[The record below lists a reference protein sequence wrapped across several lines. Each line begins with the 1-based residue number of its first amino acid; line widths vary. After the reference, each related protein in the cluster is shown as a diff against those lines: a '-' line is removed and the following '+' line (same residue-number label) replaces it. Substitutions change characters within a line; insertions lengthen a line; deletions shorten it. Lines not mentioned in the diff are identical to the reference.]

1 MSRDEQRPAD
11 DGVDPRAIHEL
22 TALVERDPGG
32 ALPAVERYRAAVG
45 EEDDATIAA
54 AAYLLGRAL
63 AETGD
68 PGRARPHIE
77 EAAHRWA
84 TAGDHL
90 RALRTN
96 AGLMSLLTHDGAHE
110 EAIALGQRSLA
121 LLADGDHDAA
131 VSELRGTLEQ
141 NIGVALAHGGR
152 FTAALEAYARAATAY
167 RAAGRQDRLPYLA
180 VNRAAELLDLGQVAD
195 AVSTLRTARTDAE
208 YLGLEP
214 LVARCDGLLGWSA
227 ALTGE
232 LDRAAD
238 HLGGAIDAFRRLGLE
253 EDAATATLR
262 LGEVHLMLCVWEQAE
277 AAFAAVAASADAVT
291 AMTRATAH
299 TGAVAAAV
307 GRGDERLAEQHLDA
321 AMTAWEQLG
330 HLPGLSGA
338 LVERAGLLLVQGR
351 AGEAVT
357 AALDALDVLGDEG
370 ARRWPIHRLYALLRL
385 VDVLLPDAEAAGPYA
400 EEAMELADRIG
411 VPLLRSRAARR
422 LGAVR
427 AAGGNR
433 SAALDLL
440 DVAIETGEELR
451 ARLPRESQR
460 LTFGDDVDQAL
471 ALSSALLLDHGDP
484 ASVRRA
490 ADLADRRRDRVL
502 SELLDG
508 QVLADAAESVA
519 TAVTAVSEALIA
531 TDLPDRAAALRRHVD
546 RLVARPARSVP
557 GTGPPATVK
566 LGDPATRT
574 TRTVVA
580 YTVLDGEIAAFV
592 TSGGRTRAVRRLGAT
607 DRLHDLLDELDG
619 ELWYAGL
626 GGALTPDPTHP
637 RVRATEQVLRAL
649 GELLLDPLDHLL
661 PRPDELTTLAVVPH
675 GVLHHVPFHALS
687 SQRGPLL
694 TTSVPALVPNLRFLR
709 TGVAR
714 PAGPVQV
721 VSLGVPSPSLP
732 GIADELSVWGAA
744 GLSSK
749 VHTGTDASIEVVRDA
764 RHDGN
769 LLHIATHGVF
779 DVGDPSRTRLR
790 LADGWLTARELARLD
805 LGGMLV
811 IVSACDA
818 ARVGV
823 REPTNATIGLAR
835 AALAA
840 GADAVIASTWPLHDR
855 VALDLLSD
863 LARQLASGVGPGHA
877 LRAAQLLQRGRTPH
891 PASWAAMT
899 ILGRP
904 DPRRQHHAPNP
915 LAVTRS

>member
-1 MSRDEQRPAD
+1 MSSDECPPAD
-11 DGVDPRAIHEL
+11 RGIDPRAIDEL
-22 TALVERDPGG
+22 TARVERDPGR

-68 PGRARPHIE
+68 PEGARPHIE
-77 EAAHRWA
+77 EAARRWA
-84 TAGDHL
+84 AAGDHL

-110 EAIALGQRSLA
+110 AAIALGQRSLS
-121 LLADGDHDAA
+121 LVTADDPDPA
-131 VSELRGTLEQ
+131 VAELRGTLEQ
-141 NIGVALAHGGR
+141 NVGVALAHGGR

-167 RAAGRQDRLPYLA
+167 RAAGRRDRLPYLA
-180 VNRAAELLDLGQVAD
+180 VNRAAELLDLGQVED
-195 AVSTLRTARTDAE
+195 AVSNLRTARAE
-208 YLGLEP
+208 AEGLGLEP

-262 LGEVHLMLCVWEQAE
+262 LGEVHLMLGAWEQAE
-277 AAFAAVAASADAVT
+277 AAFAAVAASAGAVT
-291 AMTRATAH
+291 AKTRATAH

-307 GRGDERLAEQHLDA
+307 GRGDVQLAEQHLEA
-321 AMTAWEQLG
+321 AITAWEQLG
-330 HLPGLSGA
+330 HPSGLSGA
-338 LVERAGLLLVQGR
+338 LVERAGLLLAQRR

-357 AALDALDVLGDEG
+357 AALDALDVLGDEA

-400 EEAMELADRIG
+400 EEAVELAERIG
-411 VPLLRSRAARR
+411 IPLLRCRAARR

-427 AAGGNR
+427 AAAGER
-433 SAALDLL
+433 AAALGCL

-471 ALSSALLLDHGDP
+471 ALATAILLDRGEP

-508 QVLADAAESVA
+508 QLVVDTAGSA
-519 TAVTAVSEALIA
+519 TAAVTAVSEALTV

-546 RLVARPARSVP
+546 RLVARPPRSSSDSRAPMTP
-557 GTGPPATVK
+557 GEAATSTA
-566 LGDPATRT
+566 P
-574 TRTVVA
+574 TVVA
-580 YTVLDGEIAAFV
+580 YTVFEGEIAAFV
-592 TSGGRTRAVRRLGAT
+592 TSSGRTRAVRRLGVT

-626 GGALTPDPTHP
+626 GAALSPDPAHP
-637 RVRATEQVLRAL
+637 RVRATEQVLGGL

-661 PRPDELTTLAVVPH
+661 TRPDTVTTLVVVPH

-694 TTSVPALVPNLRFLR
+694 TTSVPALVPNLRFLQ
-709 TGVAR
+709 TGAPR
-714 PAGPVQV
+714 AASSLQV
-721 VSLGVPSPSLP
+721 VSLGVPSASLP

-744 GLSSK
+744 GLSSS
-749 VHTGTDASIEVVRDA
+749 VHTGADANIAVVRDA
-764 RHDGN
+764 RRHGN

-779 DVGDPSRTRLR
+779 DADDPSRTRLR

-811 IVSACDA
+811 ILSACDA

-863 LARQLASGVGPGHA
+863 LARQLASGAAPGHA
-877 LRAAQLLQRGRTPH
+877 LRAAQLLQRARTPH

-904 DPRRQHHAPNP
+904 DPRRQHHASNH
-915 LAVTRS
+915 LTITRS

>member
-1 MSRDEQRPAD
+1 MNGDERRPAGH
-11 DGVDPRAIHEL
+11 GVDPRAIDEL
-22 TALVERDPGG
+22 TALVERDPGR
-32 ALPAVERYRAAVG
+32 ALPAVERYRAAVH
-45 EEDDATIAA
+45 EADDATVAA

-68 PGRARPHIE
+68 PRGARPHIE

-84 TAGDHL
+84 SAGDHL

-110 EAIALGQRSLA
+110 AAIALGQRSLA
-121 LLADGDHDAA
+121 ALTDSADDPSVAD
-131 VSELRGTLEQ
+131 LRGTLEQ
-141 NIGVALAHGGR
+141 NVGVALAHGGR

-167 RAAGRQDRLPYLA
+167 RTAGRRDRLPYLA

-195 AVSTLRTARTDAE
+195 AVSTLRTARADAAG
-208 YLGLEP
+208 LGLEP

-227 ALTGE
+227 ALSGD
-232 LDRAAD
+232 LDRAEV
-238 HLGGAIDAFRRLGLE
+238 HLTGAIDAFRRLGLE
-253 EDAATATLR
+253 EDAATAMLR
-262 LGEVHLMLCVWEQAE
+262 LGEVHLMLGAWEQAE
-277 AAFAAVAASADAVT
+277 AAFAAVAAGTGAIT

-307 GRGDERLAEQHLDA
+307 GRGDDRLAAQHLDVA
-321 AMTAWEQLG
+321 ITAWDELG
-330 HLPGLSGA
+330 HPAGLSGA

-351 AGEAVT
+351 AGEAVA
-357 AALDALDVLGDEG
+357 AALGALDVLGDEG

-400 EEAMELADRIG
+400 EEAVALAELIG
-411 VPLLRSRAARR
+411 IPLLRSRAARR

-427 AAGGNR
+427 AAAGDR
-433 SAALDLL
+433 AAALELL
-440 DVAIETGEELR
+440 DGAIEMGEELR
-451 ARLPRESQR
+451 ARLPRENQL

-471 ALSSALLLDHGDP
+471 TLATTILLDRGDP

-502 SELLDG
+502 NELLDG
-508 QVLADAAESVA
+508 QVLADTAEGLSS
-519 TAVTAVSEALIA
+519 AVTAVSEALI
-531 TDLPDRAAALRRHVD
+531 TTNLPDRAASLRRHVD
-546 RLVARPARSVP
+546 RLVARSPRSAPATR
-557 GTGPPATVK
+557 PPAPVTPD
-566 LGDPATRT
+566 DPATPVT
-574 TRTVVA
+574 PTVVA

-592 TSGGRTRAVRRLGAT
+592 TSRGRTRAVRGLGTT

-619 ELWYAGL
+619 ELWYAGVD
-626 GGALTPDPTHP
+626 GALTPDPVHP

-649 GELLLDPLDHLL
+649 GELLLDPLEHLL
-661 PRPDELTTLAVVPH
+661 PRPDELTTLMVVPH
-675 GVLHHVPFHALS
+675 GVLHHVPFHALW

-694 TTSVPALVPNLRFLR
+694 TTSVPTSAPNLRFVRMSAPR
-709 TGVAR
+709 TAR
-714 PAGPVQV
+714 RLEV
-721 VSLGVPSPSLP
+721 VSIGVPSPSLP

-744 GLSSK
+744 GLPAR
-749 VHTGTDASIEVVRDA
+749 VHTGADATIEVVRDA
-764 RHDGN
+764 RRHGN
-769 LLHIATHGVF
+769 LLHLATHGVF
-779 DVGDPSRTRLR
+779 DLDDPSRTRLR

-811 IVSACDA
+811 VLSACDA

-840 GADAVIASTWPLHDR
+840 GAEAVIASTWPLHDR
-855 VALDLLSD
+855 VALDLLAD
-863 LARQLASGVGPGHA
+863 LARQLASGAGPGHA

-899 ILGRP
+899 IVGRP
-904 DPRRQHHAPNP
+904 DPRRYQHAPNP
-915 LAVTRS
+915 LSLTRS

>member
-1 MSRDEQRPAD
+1 MTSQERPPAN
-11 DGVDPRAIHEL
+11 GGAGPCAIDEL
-22 TALVERDPGG
+22 TALVERDPGR
-32 ALPAVERYRAAVG
+32 ALPAVERYRVAVG
-45 EEDDATIAA
+45 GEDDATIAE

-68 PGRARPHIE
+68 PERARPHIE
-77 EAAHRWA
+77 EAARRWA

-110 EAIALGQRSLA
+110 AAIALGQRSLS
-121 LLADGDHDAA
+121 LLAEDDPDPA
-131 VSELRGTLEQ
+131 VAELRGALEQ
-141 NIGVALAHGGR
+141 NVGVALAHGGL
-152 FTAALEAYARAATAY
+152 FTAALEAYERAATAY
-167 RAAGRQDRLPYLA
+167 RAAGRRDRLPHIA

-195 AVSTLRTARTDAE
+195 AVSTLRTARAE
-208 YLGLEP
+208 AVGLGLEP

-227 ALTGE
+227 ALTGD

-238 HLGGAIDAFRRLGLE
+238 HLGGAVEAFRRLGLE

-262 LGEVHLMLCVWEQAE
+262 LGEVHLMLGAWEQAE
-277 AAFAAVAASADAVT
+277 AAFAAGAASAGAVT

-307 GRGDERLAEQHLDA
+307 GRGDDRLAEQHLDA
-321 AMTAWEQLG
+321 AITAWEQLG
-330 HLPGLSGA
+330 HPAGLSGA
-338 LVERAGLLLVQGR
+338 LVERAGLLLVQGH
-351 AGEAVT
+351 AGAAVA

-385 VDVLLPDAEAAGPYA
+385 VDVLLPDAEAAGPCA
-400 EEAMELADRIG
+400 EEAVELAERIG
-411 VPLLRSRAARR
+411 IPLLRCRAARR
-422 LGAVR
+422 LAAVR
-427 AAGGNR
+427 AAAGDR
-433 SAALDLL
+433 AAALDLL

-471 ALSSALLLDHGDP
+471 ALATAILLDRGDP

-508 QVLADAAESVA
+508 QLLVDTAGSTA

-546 RLVARPARSVP
+546 RLVAPPPRSSSAVR
-557 GTGPPATVK
+557 PPAHLT
-566 LGDPATRT
+566 LGEAAMST
-574 TRTVVA
+574 TPMVVA

-592 TSGGRTRAVRRLGAT
+592 TSGGRARAVRRLGAT

-626 GGALTPDPTHP
+626 GAALSPDPAHP
-637 RVRATEQVLRAL
+637 RVRATEQVLREL

-661 PRPDELTTLAVVPH
+661 PRPDAVTTLVVVPH

-694 TTSVPALVPNLRFLR
+694 TTSVPALVPNLRFLQ
-709 TGVAR
+709 TVASR
-714 PAGPVQV
+714 AASPLQV
-721 VSLGVPSPSLP
+721 VSLGVPSPALP

-744 GLSSK
+744 GLSSR
-749 VHTGTDASIEVVRDA
+749 VHTGADASIDVVRDA
-764 RHDGN
+764 RHHGN

-779 DVGDPSRTRLR
+779 DADDPSRTRLR

-811 IVSACDA
+811 ILSACDA

-863 LARQLASGVGPGHA
+863 LARQLASGAAPAHA
-877 LRAAQLLQRGRTPH
+877 LRAAQLLQRARTPH

-904 DPRRQHHAPNP
+904 DPRRQHHATNP

>member
-1 MSRDEQRPAD
+1 MSSDERPPAD
-11 DGVDPRAIHEL
+11 RGVDPRAVDEL
-22 TALVERDPGG
+22 TALVERDPGR

-68 PGRARPHIE
+68 PGGARPHIE
-77 EAAHRWA
+77 EAATRWA
-84 TAGDHL
+84 KAGDHL

-110 EAIALGQRSLA
+110 AAIALGQRSLS
-121 LLADGDHDAA
+121 LLAAGDTDAA
-131 VSELRGTLEQ
+131 VAELRGTLEQ
-141 NIGVALAHGGR
+141 NVGVALAHGGR
-152 FTAALEAYARAATAY
+152 FTAALEAYARATTAY
-167 RAAGRQDRLPYLA
+167 RAAGRPDRLPYLG

-195 AVSTLRTARTDAE
+195 AVSILRTARADAE
-208 YLGLEP
+208 GLGLEP

-238 HLGGAIDAFRRLGLE
+238 HLGGAIDTFRRLGLE

-262 LGEVHLMLCVWEQAE
+262 LGEVHLMLCAWERAE
-277 AAFAAVAASADAVT
+277 AAFGAVATSGGAVT
-291 AMTRATAH
+291 AMTRASAH
-299 TGAVAAAV
+299 TGVVAAAV
-307 GRGDERLAEQHLDA
+307 GRGDDRLAQQHLDA
-321 AMTAWEQLG
+321 AITAWEELG
-330 HLPGLSGA
+330 HPSGLSGA

-370 ARRWPIHRLYALLRL
+370 ARRSPIHRLYALLRL

-400 EEAMELADRIG
+400 EEAVELAERIRI
-411 VPLLRSRAARR
+411 PLLRCRAARR

-427 AAGGNR
+427 AAAGDR
-433 SAALDLL
+433 AAALDLL
-440 DVAIETGEELR
+440 DIAIETGEELR
-451 ARLPRESQR
+451 SRLPRESQR

-471 ALSSALLLDHGDP
+471 GLATTILLDRGDP
-484 ASVRRA
+484 ASVQRA

-508 QVLADAAESVA
+508 QLLVETAGSAAA
-519 TAVTAVSEALIA
+519 AVTAVSEALSV

-546 RLVARPARSVP
+546 RLVSQHARSSP
-557 GTGPPATVK
+557 GYRSPAHVV
-566 LGDPATRT
+566 LGDAATRT
-574 TRTVVA
+574 TATVLA

-592 TSGGRTRAVRRLGAT
+592 TRGGRTRAVRRLGAT
-607 DRLHDLLDELDG
+607 GRLHDLLDELDG

-626 GGALTPDPTHP
+626 GSALSPDPEHP

-661 PRPDELTTLAVVPH
+661 PCRDPATTLAVVPH
-675 GVLHHVPFHALS
+675 GVLHHVPFHALPS
-687 SQRGPLL
+687 RRGPLL
-694 TTSVPALVPNLRFLR
+694 TTSVPVLVPNLRFLR
-709 TGVAR
+709 TAPR
-714 PAGPVQV
+714 AASPLRV

-744 GLSSK
+744 GLPSR
-749 VHTGTDASIEVVRDA
+749 VHTGADASIEVVRHA
-764 RHDGN
+764 RRNGN

-779 DVGDPSRTRLR
+779 DAEDPSRTRLR
-790 LADGWLTARELARLD
+790 LADGWLTARELTRLD

-811 IVSACDA
+811 ILSACDA

-855 VALDLLSD
+855 VALELLSD
-863 LARQLASGVGPGHA
+863 LARQLASGAAPGHA
-877 LRAAQLLQRGRTPH
+877 LRAAQLLQRARTPH

-904 DPRRQHHAPNP
+904 DPRSQHHAPNP
-915 LAVTRS
+915 LAVARS